1 MNISFLKKDYG
12 AEIEGKKKKK
22 SGKLICGNGIA
33 EIEGKKK
40 VTNWFVAIALPK

>member
-12 AEIEGKKKKK
+12 AEIEGKKKK
-22 SGKLICGNGIA
+22 SGKLICGNDIA

-40 VTNWFVAIALPK
+40 VTN